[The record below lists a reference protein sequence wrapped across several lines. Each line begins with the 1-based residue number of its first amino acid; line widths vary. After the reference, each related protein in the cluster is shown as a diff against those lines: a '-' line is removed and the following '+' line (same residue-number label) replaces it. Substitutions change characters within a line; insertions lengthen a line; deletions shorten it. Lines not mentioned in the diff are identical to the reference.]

1 MLSTVGN
8 HLSILN
14 CFGQLASCVNGAI
27 IYAKLGSIMNE
38 HVNLVKLSVVSKTVS
53 DLADWQSNPRA
64 KGADGNPRH
73 VTRMWPKREK
83 EITNGGSIY
92 WVIKGQI
99 QCRQTIIRLDEIIG
113 NDGIRRCA
121 IVLEKSLVLTTVA
134 NRRAFQGWRY
144 LNPID
149 SPNDLNALRQNEEP
163 LPASLAGALADIGV
177 I

>member
-1 MLSTVGN
+1 MSE
-8 HLSILN
+8 
-14 CFGQLASCVNGAI
+14 
-27 IYAKLGSIMNE
+27 Y
-38 HVNLVKLSVVSKTVS
+38 VNLVKLSVGSQTVS
-53 DLADWQSNPRA
+53 DLVAWQKNPRA
-64 KGADGNPRH
+64 KGEDGCPRH

-99 QCRQTIIRLDEIIG
+99 QCRQKIIRLDEIIG

-121 IVLEKSLVLTTVA
+121 IVLDKNLILTTIA

-144 LNPID
+144 LNPTD
-149 SPNDLNALRQNEEP
+149 SPSDLNAMRQNEKP
-163 LPASLAGALADIGV
+163 LPPSLAGALADIGV

>member
-1 MLSTVGN
+1 MSE
-8 HLSILN
+8 
-14 CFGQLASCVNGAI
+14 
-27 IYAKLGSIMNE
+27 Y
-38 HVNLVKLSVVSKTVS
+38 VNLVKLSVGSQTVS
-53 DLADWQSNPRA
+53 DLVAWQKNPRA
-64 KGADGNPRH
+64 KGADGCPRH

-99 QCRQTIIRLDEIIG
+99 QCRQKIIRLDEIIG

-121 IVLEKSLVLTTVA
+121 IVLDKNLILTTIA

-144 LNPID
+144 L
-149 SPNDLNALRQNEEP
+149 L
-163 LPASLAGALADIGV
+163 SLIH

>member
-1 MLSTVGN
+1 MSE
-8 HLSILN
+8 
-14 CFGQLASCVNGAI
+14 
-27 IYAKLGSIMNE
+27 Y
-38 HVNLVKLSVVSKTVS
+38 VNLVKLSVGSQTVS
-53 DLADWQSNPRA
+53 DLVAWQKNPRA
-64 KGADGNPRH
+64 QGADGCPRH

-83 EITNGGSIY
+83 EIVNGGSIY

-99 QCRQTIIRLDEIIG
+99 QCRQKIIRLDEIIG

-121 IVLEKSLVLTTVA
+121 IVLDKNLILTTIA

-149 SPNDLNALRQNEEP
+149 TPSDLNAMRQNEEP
-163 LPASLAGALADIGV
+163 LPPSLAGALADIGV